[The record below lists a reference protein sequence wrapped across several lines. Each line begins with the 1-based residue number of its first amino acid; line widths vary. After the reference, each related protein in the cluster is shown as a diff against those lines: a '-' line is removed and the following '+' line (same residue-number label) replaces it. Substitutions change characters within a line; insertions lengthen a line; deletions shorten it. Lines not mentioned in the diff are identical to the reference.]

1 MKKVLTYL
9 ILFIGFVLLPF
20 TSVSALTKVSFNE
33 ISNGE
38 VKTTLNFEEGF
49 IGGID
54 VTLKVSGN
62 VNLEDIKLADG
73 LEKYTTSIK
82 KNKNTV
88 NIIITSGGVD
98 STHNLLNIKRELV
111 LGNIIVNSKEST
123 SYKIELTNLKII
135 DNSWNTKEIEKDNY
149 EIIDNSFNYVN
160 KSEIEDDDE
169 EQTPSNPEESGD
181 QNNPSDSEKEEN
193 KPSDDKSDDDKPDEN
208 KPDDGKSDDDKSD
221 ETEPDNEVDTNE
233 KEDNK
238 PSNNESNKTDSN
250 SSNNSSDKN
259 TQDKDQNDSSNTNAS
274 DKNDKTDNELD
285 NNDSNTEN
293 NQNSSDKEEVKEK
306 KSNLDLY
313 LITGISVVA
322 VGISIVIIKLR
333 KSI

>member
-193 KPSDDKSDDDKPDEN
+193 KPSDDKSDDDK
-208 KPDDGKSDDDKSD
+208 SD